1 MRQAT
6 TSGHWVGPVLAGL
19 VLAGLVGGCYKEP
32 VAITTYPPTD
42 APEQTS
48 PSPDQTQR
56 PTFPTI
62 APSTPGPSS
71 GPAADCV
78 NGWSSPAAGSAQ
90 YNDGL
95 ALLNRQLEVDGPWH
109 LDTLRYFT
117 GPDVPWNE
125 TPANLVERWYVRG
138 ALAADPNFRGRFLI
152 ERRSELIAGV
162 AAVAPYDS
170 HGFGSPDWTGFMGD
184 GQPTTYL
191 GLPGQ
196 WSGTPYDFVSGG
208 GYSGQPGLPDQVIGC
223 LSDT

>member
-1 MRQAT
+1 MKQAT
-6 TSGHWVGPVLAGL
+6 TSGHWVGLVLAGL

-42 APEQTS
+42 APGQTS
-48 PSPDQTQR
+48 PPPDQTQR
-56 PTFPTI
+56 PTFPTV
-62 APSTPGPSS
+62 APGTGGPSS

-90 YNDGL
+90 YDDAL
-95 ALLNRQLEVDGPWH
+95 ALLDRQLEVDGPWQ
-109 LDTLRYFT
+109 LDALRYFI

-125 TPANLVERWYVRG
+125 TPASLVERWYVRG

-152 ERRSELIAGV
+152 EQRSERIAGV

-170 HGFGSPDWTGFMGD
+170 HGFESPDWTGFVGD